1 MNPDPLSESAPKENI
16 SLKLPQGA
24 WKETKP
30 PKIRGALILVAIL
43 LNFNLAQNL
52 AYFFGSLA
60 PIMRSSRWELFTN
73 PNSPEFHPQWKL
85 VLIFDAMTATLIL
98 FWNIVVL
105 VFFFRKKRGFPRLIA
120 VSIPII
126 FLLFLAGHF
135 LSGLIPAVAG
145 SAGYAEEETELII
158 KFIGLHIWVPYFLLS
173 KRVEKTFVR

>member
-1 MNPDPLSESAPKENI
+1 MNPEPLSGSTPKENI
-16 SLKLPQGA
+16 SLEQPHEP
-24 WKETKP
+24 WKGNKP
-30 PKIRGALILVAIL
+30 PKIRGALILVAVVMI
-43 LNFNLAQNL
+43 FNLVQNL
-52 AYFFGSLA
+52 AYFLGSMA
-60 PIMRSSRWELFTN
+60 PIMRSSRWQLFTN
-73 PNSPEFHPQWKL
+73 STSPKFHPQWKI

-145 SAGYAEEETELII
+145 SALYAKEETALIM
-158 KFIGLHIWVPYFLLS
+158 KFIGLHIWIPYFLLS